1 MKKLV
6 HKNEFYV
13 TVTLIVL
20 IAIIQIQS
28 GQFFSANNLVDIAR
42 ACILPG
48 ILTLGVMMQII
59 ARSIDVSF
67 PATAMVSMY
76 VVTELA
82 TSSRYCGNVIFLFL
96 LAGAVGTVLG
106 LINGVFAAWLKL
118 PTLIITLGTSSIYM
132 GVLQGVLKCRV
143 IAAMAQP
150 LEDASVSYIF
160 TATNRISGLTSPLPS
175 VFILLLLTIGIVFY
189 IMRYT
194 TLGRGIFAFGGD
206 PVAAQRAGFNTA
218 FTQIFV
224 FAFMGFLAGIG
235 GLTRTVLTGTCQP
248 TALEGYEMVCIAA
261 AVLGGTRLSGGIGN
275 VGGTLLGVL
284 LMTTV
289 SSSLILMGIP
299 TYWSKLVTGIFII
312 AGTAISAYQLVRAQD
327 KSDAVVAVVAVE
339 AVEKK

>member
-6 HKNEFYV
+6 YKNEFYV
-13 TVTLIVL
+13 TVTLVILV
-20 IAIIQIQS
+20 AIIQIQS
-28 GQFFSANNLVDIAR
+28 GQFFSANNLVDLAR

-48 ILTLGVMMQII
+48 MLTLGVMMQII

-67 PATAMVSMY
+67 PSIAMVSMY

-82 TSSRYCGNVIFLFL
+82 TKSRYSGSVVWLFIF
-96 LAGAVGTVLG
+96 AGAVGTVLG

-143 IAAMAQP
+143 IAVMAQP
-150 LEDASVSYIF
+150 LEDAAVSYLF
-160 TATNRISGLTSPLPS
+160 TATNRVSGLTSPLPS
-175 VFILLLLTIGIVFY
+175 VFILLLLTIAVVYY

-194 TLGRGIFAFGGD
+194 MLGRGIFAFGGD
-206 PVAAQRAGFNTA
+206 PVAAQRAGFSTT

-224 FAFMGFLAGIG
+224 FAFMGFLAGMG

-327 KSDAVVAVVAVE
+327 KSDVVVAMESVE
-339 AVEKK
+339 